1 MIIKGKEVKE
11 KILQGIDL
19 VADTVKPTLGPQ
31 AKTVILQGNPPV
43 IINDGVTIT
52 KYISHEDP
60 YVHMGVQLVQN
71 LAGKAQDNTGDGTT
85 TACILAQALCQNI
98 NNSVYKDLAI
108 LKKELEDARNIIL
121 NYLDDQS
128 EDVDDESIVNVA
140 TIAANNDGDMGELIA
155 DVLQA
160 IGRDG
165 IITVEEGHSLE
176 TTHEIKDGFEIEE
189 GYYSHLMANDEGGK
203 CILKNPLVVCTNH
216 NIKQFQ
222 TIYPLLELSHANN
235 RPLVIVCRDI
245 QGSALSNLLMNIM
258 QKTVECCVVKAPNFG
273 DAQLDELDDITS
285 LLGGKV
291 FTDENNDDLTTAL
304 IENLGTCEKVI
315 ATKHGTTFVGSGDN
329 SKGVE
334 EKINRLKENIEEADS
349 NYDKARLKKRLAKL
363 SGGVAVIR
371 VGAGSSIEM
380 RETKERLDDALNAT
394 KAALQEGIVVG
405 GGLAL
410 MNARGELNNEVSCI
424 GHSIVFDA
432 LSAPIGCLIENSGLE
447 KPTAKI
453 YRKLVGVNGF
463 NALTGVMTNLKRD
476 GVMDPTL
483 VVKSSFAVAMSIAML
498 FLSTDVAVLLP
509 EE

>member
-1 MIIKGKEVKE
+1 
-11 KILQGIDL
+11 
-19 VADTVKPTLGPQ
+19 
-31 AKTVILQGNPPV
+31 
-43 IINDGVTIT
+43 
-52 KYISHEDP
+52 
-60 YVHMGVQLVQN
+60 
-71 LAGKAQDNTGDGTT
+71 
-85 TACILAQALCQNI
+85 
-98 NNSVYKDLAI
+98 
-108 LKKELEDARNIIL
+108 
-121 NYLDDQS
+121 
-128 EDVDDESIVNVA
+128 
-140 TIAANNDGDMGELIA
+140 
-155 DVLQA
+155 
-160 IGRDG
+160 
-165 IITVEEGHSLE
+165 
-176 TTHEIKDGFEIEE
+176 
-189 GYYSHLMANDEGGK
+189 
-203 CILKNPLVVCTNH
+203 
-216 NIKQFQ
+216 
-222 TIYPLLELSHANN
+222 LELSHANN

-334 EKINRLKENIEEADS
+334 EKINRLKENIEVADS
-349 NYDKARLKKRLAKL
+349 NYNIARLKKRLAKL

-394 KAALQEGIVVG
+394 KAALQEGTVVG

-410 MNARGELNNEVSCI
+410 MSARNELNYEESCV
-424 GHSIVFDA
+424 GHSIVFEA
-432 LSAPIGCLIENSGLE
+432 LSSPIESLIENSGLE
-447 KPTAKI
+447 KPTKKVFK
-453 YRKLVGVNGF
+453 KLTNVHGF
-463 NALTGVMTNLKRD
+463 NALTGTLSNLKRD

-483 VVKSSFAVAMSIAML
+483 VVKSSFSVAMSIAML